1 MIRGSLKHP
10 VVLAALAG
18 AGHKSTVLIAD
29 LNYAASTAVA
39 AGTPTVHLA
48 LTAGTPTVPEVLDV
62 VQGVIPV
69 EHATQIRPSED
80 ALPSPVQDEVRTL
93 LGVAPELVS
102 REDFYRLARSEDL
115 ALAIITGD
123 TRRFGNV
130 LLRIGALT
138 EPPY

>member
-1 MIRGSLKHP
+1 MIRGALKHP
-10 VVLAALAG
+10 VVLAALAS

-29 LNYAASTAVA
+29 LNYAASTGVA
-39 AGTPTVHLA
+39 PGTPTAHLA
-48 LTAGTPTVPEVLDV
+48 LTAGTPTVPEVLKV
-62 VQGVIPV
+62 VRSVIPI

-80 ALPSPVQDEVRTL
+80 ALPSMVQDEVRDL
-93 LGVAPELVS
+93 LGAPPELVS

-130 LLRIGALT
+130 LLRVGALT
-138 EPPY
+138 EPPF

>member
-1 MIRGSLKHP
+1 MIRGALKHP
-10 VVLAALAG
+10 VVLAALAS

-39 AGTPTVHLA
+39 PGTPTAHLA
-48 LTAGTPTVPEVLDV
+48 LTAGTPTVPEVLKV
-62 VQGVIPV
+62 VQSVIPI

-80 ALPSPVQDEVRTL
+80 ALPSMVQDEVRDL
-93 LGVAPELVS
+93 LGAPPELVS

-138 EPPY
+138 EPPF

>member
-1 MIRGSLKHP
+1 MIRGALKHP
-10 VVLAALAG
+10 VVLAALAS

-39 AGTPTVHLA
+39 PGTPTAHLA
-48 LTAGTPTVPEVLDV
+48 LTAGTPTVPEVLKV
-62 VQGVIPV
+62 VRSVIPI

-80 ALPSPVQDEVRTL
+80 ALPSMVQDEVRDL
-93 LGVAPELVS
+93 LGTPPELVS

-138 EPPY
+138 EPPF